1 VGQNPKQAAQI
12 ELENNYVGGDA
23 SMNATMLASYT
34 WNPGVQQAKDNIK
47 FYISEL
53 KTQGILDA
61 STKEDTLYNTIFG
74 QVIPDYNGK

>member
-1 VGQNPKQAAQI
+1 V
-12 ELENNYVGGDA
+12 
-23 SMNATMLASYT
+23 ASYT